1 MNWIERLPGAL
12 LFFARGAVTSLFR
25 NISLALLSVALAVTL
40 WVFVTDRENP
50 TEVQTFNGSIAVKFV
65 NAPNGLDVA
74 NASETTVRLRIE
86 APKNELSK
94 LRPGDFEATV
104 NLGGFPS
111 GQVTVPVD
119 ATSTNS
125 RVHVI
130 EVVPPRI
137 DVTLESVRT
146 KDVPVKVSLVG
157 SPQQGFTAS
166 GETAQPSTATVSGPE
181 SLVALVDSVAA
192 AVFLTGVHADVNE
205 DRIDLKPR
213 DARGGEISRVK
224 VSPGVARVSVNIVQR
239 EFTRTF
245 VVSPTI
251 AGQPAAGYNVTGV
264 NADPGIVSVTGTLD
278 VLQSI
283 DSVRGI
289 ATEEIS
295 IADARGDVVRTANL
309 VLPAGTR
316 RQGPAGTAAT
326 ALRVT
331 VSIRPAKG
339 EQTFRVVPQIR
350 NVTAGLA
357 VTQAEAV
364 TVTLAGDV
372 PTLQAITPQLIAVVV
387 DAQGLEAGLHSLPMQ
402 ITPPGGTTVVRSEP
416 GELGIAL
423 IQRQ

>member
-25 NISLALLSVALAVTL
+25 NISLALLAVALAVTL

-50 TEVQTFNGSIAVKFV
+50 TQVQTFNGSIAIKFV

-86 APKNELSK
+86 APANELSN

-111 GQVTVPVD
+111 GQVTLPVD
-119 ATSTNS
+119 ATSSNS

-137 DVTLESVRT
+137 DVTLESVRS

-192 AVFLTGVHADVNE
+192 EVFLTGVHADVSE
-205 DRIDLKPR
+205 DRIELKPR

-224 VSPGVARVSVNIVQR
+224 VDPGVARVSVHVEQK
-239 EFTRTF
+239 EFTRAF

-251 AGQPAAGYNVTGV
+251 TGQPAAGYNVTGV
-264 NADPGIVSVTGTLD
+264 SADPGSPPP
-278 VLQSI
+278 
-283 DSVRGI
+283 
-289 ATEEIS
+289 
-295 IADARGDVVRTANL
+295 RT
-309 VLPAGTR
+309 
-316 RQGPAGTAAT
+316 
-326 ALRVT
+326 
-331 VSIRPAKG
+331 
-339 EQTFRVVPQIR
+339 
-350 NVTAGLA
+350 
-357 VTQAEAV
+357 
-364 TVTLAGDV
+364 
-372 PTLQAITPQLIAVVV
+372 
-387 DAQGLEAGLHSLPMQ
+387 
-402 ITPPGGTTVVRSEP
+402 
-416 GELGIAL
+416 
-423 IQRQ
+423 

>member
-1 MNWIERLPGAL
+1 M
-12 LFFARGAVTSLFR
+12 
-25 NISLALLSVALAVTL
+25 
-40 WVFVTDRENP
+40 
-50 TEVQTFNGSIAVKFV
+50 
-65 NAPNGLDVA
+65 
-74 NASETTVRLRIE
+74 RLRIE

-119 ATSTNS
+119 ATSSNS

-157 SPQQGFTAS
+157 APQQGFTAS
-166 GETAQPSTATVSGPE
+166 GEAAQPATATVSGPE

-192 AVFLTGVHADVNE
+192 EVFLTGVHADVSE
-205 DRIDLKPR
+205 DRIALKPR

-224 VSPGVARVSVNIVQR
+224 VDPGVARVSVHVEQR

-251 AGQPAAGYNVTGV
+251 TGQPASGYNVTGV
-264 NADPGIVSVTGTLD
+264 SADPGIVSVTGTLD

-283 DSVRGI
+283 DAVRGV
-289 ATEEIS
+289 ATEEIP
-295 IADARGDVVRTANL
+295 IADARGDVIRPVNL
-309 VLPAGTR
+309 VLPAGA
-316 RQGPAGTAAT
+316 RQQGAAGAAAT

-331 VSIRPAKG
+331 VSIRAAKG

-350 NVTAGLA
+350 NVAAGLV

-372 PTLQAITPQLIAVVV
+372 PTLQAITPELIAVVV
-387 DAQGLEAGLHSLPMQ
+387 DAQGLDAGLHSVPMQ
-402 ITPPGGTTVVRSEP
+402 ITPPGGTTVARSDP

-423 IQRQ
+423 IPRQ